1 MMAMTGSLNMDSAA
15 QAESGNPGLFPH
27 RHPGETWKFWPPVSI
42 GWCGR
47 GVALPG
53 LGVIAFCGKGGGR
66 VETVTPYRGYMGMFS
81 SSGGGG

>member
-1 MMAMTGSLNMDSAA
+1 MAMTGSLNMDSAA

-27 RHPGETWKFWPPVSI
+27 RHPGETGNSGLLSPLA
-42 GWCGR
+42 
-47 GVALPG
+47 GVAVAWPSPVWVSLPS
-53 LGVIAFCGKGGGR
+53 VGKEE